1 MAIIATVT
9 KKAVT
14 YRMPKMWNITLNM
27 TLADDGVEVINRD
40 YNVRYR
46 TGDSIAAKIDE
57 FSSMMQYDINKYK
70 SEKAIYTAAELDI
83 AVIDVGNALVV

>member
-27 TLADDGVEVINRD
+27 TLADDAVEVINRD
-40 YNVRYR
+40 YHVIYR
-46 TGDSIAAKIDE
+46 TGDSIEAKTDE

-70 SEKAIYTAAELDI
+70 AEQVIYTAPALNT